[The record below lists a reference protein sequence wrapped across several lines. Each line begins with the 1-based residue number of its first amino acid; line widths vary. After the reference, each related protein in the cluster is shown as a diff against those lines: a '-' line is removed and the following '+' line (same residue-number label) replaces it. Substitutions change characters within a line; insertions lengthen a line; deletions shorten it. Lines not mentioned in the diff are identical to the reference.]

1 MAGEFKQAIWMALGF
16 VDYLR
21 DKVDEL
27 REEWIERGERKS
39 EDFREFFDD
48 IFQNLNTQS
57 RSGKGGDESRADG
70 EDFLSQHVQVSV
82 RESLK
87 DVVDSLGLATGSDLK
102 DLSGRLDHLQ
112 ELASKKKKVKK

>member
-1 MAGEFKQAIWMALGF
+1 MALGF

-27 REEWIERGERKS
+27 REEWIQRGERKT

-48 IFQNLNTQS
+48 IFQNIHTQNK
-57 RSGKGGDESRADG
+57 SGEDSKAGRD
-70 EDFLSQHVQVSV
+70 DFLSQHVQVSV

-87 DVVDSLGLATGSDLK
+87 DIVDNLGLATGSDLK
-102 DLSGRLDHLQ
+102 DISNKLENLQ
-112 ELASKKKKVKK
+112 EHVSKKAKVKK